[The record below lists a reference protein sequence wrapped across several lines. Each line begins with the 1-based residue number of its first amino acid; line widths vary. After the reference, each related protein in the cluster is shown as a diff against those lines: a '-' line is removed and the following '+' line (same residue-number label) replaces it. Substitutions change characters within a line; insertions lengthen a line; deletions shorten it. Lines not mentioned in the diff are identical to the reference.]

1 MPSNDVKQKKS
12 STAKPRYHAFMT
24 YATIEQI
31 NKVIY
36 NHQSSIVS
44 YAYICHDQDKTDI
57 HHHLIVRTYDGWS
70 SAQILK
76 WFSFIK
82 LETNQNTFVEELG
95 DLKAFALYLT
105 HKDAK
110 SIEQGK
116 HPYDKSL
123 IRDFGL
129 ISNDVS
135 HESYDDT
142 YEIVL
147 AMMGGMRTRDLVR
160 RYGKKFIYHYSQ
172 FEAVKEAIMREDY
185 YEDER
190 KRPERERLPY
200 GWRRNE
206 SYDAPDYACV
216 KTPTDAKP
224 IPLDNID
231 IDDVLK

>member
-12 STAKPRYHAFMT
+12 AKPRYHAFMT
-24 YATIEQI
+24 YASIEQI

-44 YAYICHDQDKTDI
+44 YAYICHDADATDT
-57 HHHLIVRTYDGWS
+57 HYHLIIRTYDGWS
-70 SAQILK
+70 PAQILK

-82 LETNQNTFVEELG
+82 LESNQNTFVEELG

-116 HPYDKSL
+116 HQYDKSL
-123 IRDFGL
+123 IKDFGL
-129 ISNDVS
+129 ISTDTI

-147 AMMGGMRTRDLVR
+147 AMQAGMHTRELVR
-160 RYGKKFIYHYSQ
+160 RYGKKFIFHYSQ
-172 FEAVKEAIMREDY
+172 FVAVKEAIERDDY
-185 YEDER
+185 YMLER
-190 KRPERERLPY
+190 LRPERERLPY
-200 GWRRNE
+200 GWRKVD
-206 SYDAPDYACV
+206 SCDAPEYASKKV
-216 KTPTDAKP
+216 LDDAKP
-224 IPLDNID
+224 IPLDNIN
-231 IDDVLK
+231 IDEPL

>member
-12 STAKPRYHAFMT
+12 SSKKSRYHAFMT
-24 YATIEQI
+24 YATIDQI
-31 NKVIY
+31 NRVIY
-36 NHQSSIVS
+36 DHQTSIVS
-44 YAYICHDQDKTDI
+44 YAYICHDGDQTER
-57 HHHLIVRTYDGWS
+57 HYHLIIRTYDAWS
-70 SAQILK
+70 PSQILK
-76 WFSFIK
+76 WFAFVK
-82 LETNQNTFVEELG
+82 LETDQNTFVEELG

-110 SIEQGK
+110 SVEAGK

-123 IRDFGL
+123 IKDFGL
-129 ISNDVS
+129 LSNDTT

-147 AMMGGMRTRDLVR
+147 AMMAGMRTRDLVR

-172 FEAVKEAIMREDY
+172 FVAVKDAIDDDDRMERAIAADFRSKQEALQ
-185 YEDER
+185 
-190 KRPERERLPY
+190 KQP
-200 GWRRNE
+200 
-206 SYDAPDYACV
+206 
-216 KTPTDAKP
+216 P